1 MNFNNK
7 VLYNELKQIG
17 VNYADKKEVQEYDSR
32 MQGLRNMRKENKEI
46 IEALNITKDSAIL
59 EIGSGTG
66 ELAIEAAKYC
76 KKVYA
81 VDISPVMLSSAHVK
95 AKIKGISN
103 IEFYHA
109 GFLTYHHKND
119 LLDAVV
125 SQLALH
131 HLPDF
136 WKLIAL
142 KRICSLLKEGGR
154 LFIRDIVYSSDV
166 EDYSLYFETLIGNM
180 KQYAGD
186 RLARDLEAHIK
197 DEYSTLDWIME
208 GLLNKAGFN
217 IEKIQY
223 REKYIA
229 AYLCSKV

>member
-1 MNFNNK
+1 MNFSNR

-17 VNYADKKEVQEYDSR
+17 FDNADKKEVREYDSR
-32 MQGLRNMRKENKEI
+32 VQGLRNIKKENKEI
-46 IEALNITKDSAIL
+46 IEALNIGKDSVIL

-76 KKVYA
+76 KRVYA

-95 AKIKGISN
+95 AKVKGISN

-109 GFLTYHHKND
+109 GLLTCHHKGEM
-119 LLDAVV
+119 LDAVV
-125 SQLALH
+125 SQLVLH

-142 KRICSLLKEGGR
+142 KRVSSLLKDGGR
-154 LFIRDIVYSSDV
+154 LFLRDIVYPSGV
-166 EDYSLYFETLIGNM
+166 EDYSLYFDALISNM

-186 RLARDLEAHIK
+186 RPARDFEAHIK

-208 GLLNKAGFN
+208 GLLKRAGFN
-217 IEKIQY
+217 IEKTQY
-223 REKYIA
+223 REEYMA
-229 AYLCSKV
+229 VYLCSKV